1 MCKATSPPV
10 GLFLDLASWRRPW
23 LQGDLLLGLR
33 DPANLQVRLL
43 GARDRR
49 VGHGMKRQE
58 TLEPRRTPGLRS
70 QRTRLLRPQAR
81 SFSSAPGRAD
91 CPRQSDLGTATCS
104 SAKVVQP
111 TKLADRL
118 GK

>member
-23 LQGDLLLGLR
+23 LQGYLVLGLR

-49 VGHGMKRQE
+49 VGHWTKHQE

-81 SFSSAPGRAD
+81 SFSFGPGRVGF
-91 CPRQSDLGTATCS
+91 PRRSDLGTTTGSRANVFFHGIGT
-104 SAKVVQP
+104 P
-111 TKLADRL
+111 LR
-118 GK
+118 G

>member
-10 GLFLDLASWRRPW
+10 GLFLDLASWRRLW
-23 LQGDLLLGLR
+23 LQGYLVLGLR

-49 VGHGMKRQE
+49 VGHWTKHQE

-81 SFSSAPGRAD
+81 SFSFAPGRVGF
-91 CPRQSDLGTATCS
+91 PRRSDLGTATGS
-104 SAKVVQP
+104 SANVFFHGIGTP
-111 TKLADRL
+111 LR
-118 GK
+118 G